1 MKNIFNVF
9 IVIICFSSCKTDKIK
24 LEGDLYFKLIDLPQ
38 FFAAPD
44 SILAKIESGINPFNN
59 RTVAMQKRKDN
70 ELLQFMVKRKLLR
83 KAFIRLRQDN
93 GEVKLV
99 FLNPADYEN
108 IRYYNQDELL
118 NDGKKI
124 RLSLEVAELRSDSMH
139 AYEVLR
145 LISIKKV
152 EGITYWKK

>member
-1 MKNIFNVF
+1 M
-9 IVIICFSSCKTDKIK
+9 
-24 LEGDLYFKLIDLPQ
+24 
-38 FFAAPD
+38 
-44 SILAKIESGINPFNN
+44 
-59 RTVAMQKRKDN
+59 
-70 ELLQFMVKRKLLR
+70 
-83 KAFIRLRQDN
+83 
-93 GEVKLV
+93 V